1 MVPVFLSGMS
11 FRFTE
16 NEREEALKAYL
27 EFLRHKSV
35 SATGDGIRE
44 TAEFLKRIMI
54 HLGIDANIEETKGH
68 PVVSGSVFNGSKKT
82 LIVYNHYDVQPVDP
96 LNEWEHPP
104 FSAQVVSE
112 RVYARGASDNKGT
125 LMARLFGFEKVFSE
139 KKLDIN
145 LKFLFEGEEEIGS
158 PNLEA
163 YIRQRKD
170 VLSADAVIMEGA
182 GLDDKGRPQVV
193 LGVKGLVYMQLE
205 TVTGVRDLHSSNAP
219 IAYNAAWELVKA
231 LNTLVDPQ
239 GRVAVKGFYDDV
251 APLPDDTKMLLQNYE
266 TTPEQLAKALGTNR
280 LRYSTIEELREAL
293 FTQPTC
299 TIDGIWSGYQGIGS
313 KTIVP
318 CKAAAK
324 LDFRLVPNQN
334 PEKIFEL
341 VKCHLKEVG
350 FQGKVTAYGLE
361 HPVRTSPN
369 TSVARAMV
377 ESARR
382 IYSKEPAVLPNSA
395 GTQPMGIFTNLLGIK
410 EAVSAIGVGST
421 SSNVHAPNENV
432 AIEDFFKGMAHSAEF
447 FYTYAKT

>member
-1 MVPVFLSGMS
+1 MS
-11 FRFTE
+11 FKFTE

-27 EFLRHKSV
+27 EFLQHRSV
-35 SATGDGIRE
+35 SATGDGVRE
-44 TAEFLKRIMI
+44 TAEFLKRVMI
-54 HLGIDANIEETKGH
+54 HLGIDTTIEETNGH

-96 LNEWEHPP
+96 LSEWEHPP
-104 FSAQVVSE
+104 FSAHVESD

-125 LMARLFGFEKVFSE
+125 LIARLFGFEKVLNE
-139 KKLDIN
+139 KKLDLN

-163 YIRQRKD
+163 YIRERKD

-182 GLDDKGRPQVV
+182 GLDDKGRPQIV
-193 LGVKGLVYMQLE
+193 LGVKGLVYIQLE
-205 TVTGVRDLHSSNAP
+205 ISTGVRDLHSSNAP
-219 IAYNAAWELVKA
+219 IAYNAAWELVKT
-231 LNTLVDPQ
+231 LNTLVDSQ
-239 GRVAVKGFYDDV
+239 GRVAIKGFYDDV
-251 APLPDDTKMLLQNYE
+251 SPPAADIKRLLENYDTS
-266 TTPEQLAKALGTNR
+266 PEQLMKALGTNR
-280 LRYSTIEELREAL
+280 LRYSKTEELREAL

-299 TIDGIWSGYQGIGS
+299 TIDGIWSGYQGTGS

-334 PEKIFEL
+334 PEKILEL
-341 VKCHLKEVG
+341 VKAHLKDKG

-361 HPVRTSPN
+361 HSVRTDPN
-369 TSVARAMV
+369 TAVVKAMV

-382 IYSKEPAVLPNSA
+382 IYSQEPAVLPNSA

-432 AIEDFFKGMAHSAEF
+432 AIEDFYKGIAHSAEF
-447 FYTYAKT
+447 FYVYSKT